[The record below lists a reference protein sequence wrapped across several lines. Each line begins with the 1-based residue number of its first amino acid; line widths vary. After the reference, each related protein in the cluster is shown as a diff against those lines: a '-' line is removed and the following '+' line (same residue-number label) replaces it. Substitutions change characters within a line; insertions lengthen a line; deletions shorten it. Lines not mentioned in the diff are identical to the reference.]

1 MTEDA
6 PDPDDLR
13 ERLAALT
20 ERLDAAELEEEYIEI
35 DEELSA
41 IETTLD
47 ELEEALD
54 DDEEDEALDELT
66 AELADLESTLEE
78 ERGPYAEDIIEMLES
93 VSATVID
100 EDWTENG
107 QTAVLE
113 AVGAFAETEIDAFDG
128 VDQPDD
134 LEGAGDVIDTVS
146 ESLAGAD
153 LHPDEDAEAI
163 ATALEAAQSLSDAV
177 DAAETWSDLTVRE
190 KLEARGFYDILQHRK
205 DYPPEWSALKAHE
218 QEGNVEMIL
227 LAHELLDSA
236 FMKEHC
242 IEALKRLGP
251 SEALE
256 PMMQLAQRRRPE
268 AIDVLGRIGDDEPVE
283 MLIGFVEEGPNR
295 PLELVLLQT
304 LGRIGSEEAT
314 QTVANRLLAD
324 DPLVRSVAARS
335 LGMIGDTRAID
346 PLSNAL
352 AEDDADNVRG
362 SAAWALNE
370 IGTEDALEAIV
381 EQGSDDRAY
390 LVEAQV
396 TRARATLGTS
406 EEAA

>member
-1 MTEDA
+1 MTENA

-66 AELADLESTLEE
+66 AELADLESTLED

-93 VSATVID
+93 VSATVVD

-113 AVGAFAETEIDAFDG
+113 AVGAFAETEGDAFDG

-146 ESLAGAD
+146 ESLADAD

-304 LGRIGSEEAT
+304 LGRIGSEDAT